1 MISALKSYKKSKSW
15 KDKGKKY
22 ARKGLRVTL
31 VMGYEISSL
40 IAGVHIKI
48 FHPLPV
54 KMSHAR
60 AQARDRMVEMSSRDI
75 IEHRINHSFFIYISY
90 QVYLNF

>member
-1 MISALKSYKKSKSW
+1 
-15 KDKGKKY
+15 
-22 ARKGLRVTL
+22 
-31 VMGYEISSL
+31 MGYEISSL

-60 AQARDRMVEMSSRDI
+60 TQARDRMVEMSSRDI
-75 IEHRINHSFFIYISY
+75 IEHRINHSFFYTFLTGFTLTFLKFLKLTMVTVWPQPI
-90 QVYLNF
+90 LKKN

>member
-1 MISALKSYKKSKSW
+1 
-15 KDKGKKY
+15 
-22 ARKGLRVTL
+22 
-31 VMGYEISSL
+31 MGYEISSL

-54 KMSHAR
+54 KMSHVR
-60 AQARDRMVEMSSRDI
+60 AQSRDRMVEMSSRDI

-90 QVYLNF
+90 QVYLNFFKVFKIDHGTGWIIFIWTPTIKATVFISYD

>member
-1 MISALKSYKKSKSW
+1 
-15 KDKGKKY
+15 
-22 ARKGLRVTL
+22 
-31 VMGYEISSL
+31 MGYEISSL

-60 AQARDRMVEMSSRDI
+60 TQARDRMVEMSSRDI
-75 IEHRINHSFFIYISY
+75 IEHRINHSFFIYTFLTRFTLTFKKFFEIDHGTGWI
-90 QVYLNF
+90 LFI